1 MQQKNNSNIHTAT
14 VCFFNSNPV
23 WGGGE
28 KWYLDTALR
37 LQQKKYNI
45 HLFASRGSE
54 LLLRAKHADI
64 RSEGIGVRNLSFL
77 NPLKILW
84 LACRLRKLG
93 VGVIIL
99 NLSSDL
105 KLAGIAARL
114 AGVKKIIYRRGLPLP
129 VANNVVNRFLFRN
142 VLTTIVANSQDIKR
156 QILYNNK
163 NLVTPEKILVIYNC
177 VDESEDR
184 LPEASAVTFQSNNGV
199 VIGNAGRLSR
209 EKGQTTL
216 IRMASKLKAREIDFS
231 LVIAGEG
238 SMKKTLTE
246 MVKHAGIEKHV
257 SFIGFQGDMDRFYSS
272 LDIFVLTS
280 HYEGCSNSLLEAM
293 YFGKPIV
300 AYNNSS
306 IPEIVENNVNGL
318 LAENENLEDL
328 CDKVAR
334 LVADRE
340 LRIKFGKAGSMRLK
354 EKFSMQQSL
363 RQLEDLIKQ

>member
-1 MQQKNNSNIHTAT
+1 MQQDYNSNNYSAT

-28 KWYLDTALR
+28 KWYLETALR

-45 HLFASRGSE
+45 HLFASKGGE
-54 LLLRAKHADI
+54 LLLRSKNAGIH
-64 RSEGIGVRNLSFL
+64 SEGIGVRNLSFL

-84 LACRLRKLG
+84 LASRFRKLG

-114 AGVKKIIYRRGLPLP
+114 AGVKKIIYRRGLPIP
-129 VANNVVNRFLFRN
+129 VANNLVNRFLYRK
-142 VLTTIVANSQDIKR
+142 VLTSIIANSQDIKR
-156 QILYNNK
+156 QILFNNK
-163 NLVTPEKILVIYNC
+163 NLVTPEKILVIYNS
-177 VDESEDR
+177 VNESEDR
-184 LPEASAVTFQSNNGV
+184 LRAGSSFAFRGNNGV

-216 IRMASKLKAREIDFS
+216 IRMASMLKARNIDFS
-231 LVIAGEG
+231 LIIAGEG
-238 SMKKTLTE
+238 NMKKTLTE

-257 SFIGFQGDMDRFYSS
+257 SFMGFQGDMDNFYSS

-293 YFGKPIV
+293 HFGKPIV

-328 CDKVAR
+328 CNKVA
-334 LVADRE
+334 LLAADRE
-340 LRIKFGKAGSMRLK
+340 LRIRFGKAGSLRLK
-354 EKFSMQQSL
+354 EKFSMQKSL
-363 RQLEDLIKQ
+363 NQLEALFHQ